1 MARSAEGR
9 VHCPAVRFAPGGLPV
24 RPSCRETS
32 FSKQIP
38 QQAKV
43 HPAMELVLTADSTR
57 QTGTRPSRRLRREG
71 RIPAVVYGMGSEPVA
86 VSVDWRELRQCL
98 KTDAGINAVIELDI
112 DGVRHTSIVKDLQRH
127 PVRRDVTHIDFLRVD
142 PLKPVTVEVPVV
154 LVGEAKQVANMQGVV
169 DQQLFRVS
177 VSVRPDTIPNEL
189 EIDISDLDIGDVIT
203 VGQLK
208 LPAGVTAVSDADATV
223 VQGLATRSTIVL
235 RQGGDPDALPLEG
248 EEAPAA
254 DAEAEASAE
263 AAGDDAGASDGAAD
277 DAASDE

>member
-1 MARSAEGR
+1 
-9 VHCPAVRFAPGGLPV
+9 
-24 RPSCRETS
+24 
-32 FSKQIP
+32 
-38 QQAKV
+38 
-43 HPAMELVLTADSTR
+43 
-57 QTGTRPSRRLRREG
+57 
-71 RIPAVVYGMGSEPVA
+71 MGSEPVA

-112 DGVRHTSIVKDLQRH
+112 DGARHTIIVKDLQRH

-254 DAEAEASAE
+254 EAEAEASAE
-263 AAGDDAGASDGAAD
+263 AAGDDGAGAGDGAAD
-277 DAASDE
+277 DTASDE